1 MKWSDIADVIGT
13 AAPVVGTLI
22 GGPAGGAIGGLVASV
37 LGVDAKP
44 EAVSQALQDP
54 AAIVKIRELELTH
67 ARELQALTIKAEADR
82 LADVQDARARDIQV
96 RQLSGGRNIRADVLA
111 ITAICGLIGLC
122 AALLFVDIPDGP
134 ARDVLLLLAGGL
146 LTLTKEV
153 FSYEFGSSRG
163 SAMKSEQLAK
173 IKDAG
178 GRG

>member
-54 AAIVKIRELELTH
+54 AGLVKIREMELTH

-96 RQLSGGRNIRADVLA
+96 RQLSGGNIRADVLA
-111 ITAICGLIGLC
+111 ITAIAGLIGLC
-122 AALLFVDIPDGP
+122 VALLFVDIPDGP

-163 SAMKSEQLAK
+163 SAMKSEQLADLQK
-173 IKDAG
+173 VT